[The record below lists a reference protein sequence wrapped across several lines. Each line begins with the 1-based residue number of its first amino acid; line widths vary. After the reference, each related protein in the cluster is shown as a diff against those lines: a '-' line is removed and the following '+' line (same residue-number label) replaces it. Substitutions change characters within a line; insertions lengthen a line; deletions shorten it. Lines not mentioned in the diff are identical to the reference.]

1 MEAIL
6 KFDFNGENNDR
17 VLFQDAVNG
26 TKWRIAMWELDQWL
40 RSQTKY
46 APDSMSDDTYK
57 ALDSCRDK
65 LREILRDDNLDLDS

>member
-17 VLFQDAVNG
+17 IEFQDAVNG
-26 TKWRIAMWELDQWL
+26 TRWRLAMWELDQWL

-65 LREILRDDNLDLDS
+65 LHEILMSDNLDLDS

>member
-6 KFDFNGENNDR
+6 KFDLNGENNDR
-17 VLFQDAVNG
+17 IEFQDAVNG
-26 TKWRIAMWELDQWL
+26 TRWRLAMWELDQWL

-65 LREILRDDNLDLDS
+65 LYEILRDDNLDLDS